1 MNGLIATADVELSA
15 SPGQVWNALTDPDL
29 IRQYLFGAEVETTWE
44 PGSPI
49 VWRGEYEG
57 RSYEDKGEVLV
68 FEPEK
73 ALTVTHFSPLTGL
86 EDRPENYHTVSYAL
100 TDRGDHTH
108 LALVQDNNDTAE
120 AVQEASENWQTV
132 LDQLKGL
139 VERG

>member
-15 SPGQVWNALTDPDL
+15 SPGQVWNALTEPDL

-73 ALTVTHFSPLTGL
+73 ALAVTHFSRLTGL

-120 AVQEASENWQTV
+120 AVQKASEDWQTV
-132 LDQLKGL
+132 LDQLKVL

>member
-57 RSYEDKGEVLV
+57 RSYEDKGEVLL

-73 ALTVTHFSPLTGL
+73 ALAVTHFSPLTGL

-120 AVQEASENWQTV
+120 AVQKASEDWQTV
-132 LDQLKGL
+132 LDQLKVL

>member
-15 SPGQVWNALTDPDL
+15 SPAQVWKALTDPDL

-68 FEPEK
+68 CEPEK

-108 LALVQDNNDTAE
+108 LALVQDHNDTAE
-120 AVQEASENWQTV
+120 AVQEASDNWQTV
-132 LDQLKGL
+132 LDQLKVL